1 MDALQNRYKLL
12 IPKPPSSLTSL
23 VSELIDHDFGC
34 WNSQLFGQL
43 FLPFELA
50 QILYIPLPTHSH
62 LDQFSWGPNM
72 RDVFSVKSA
81 YHFIKDCEERSQPQA
96 FGLSGEDAMVWKK
109 LWHLKTIPRHI
120 HMAWRILH
128 QALLIRSK
136 LLKRGVPCV
145 PLYPMWRYLS

>member
-1 MDALQNRYKLL
+1 MVALQNRYKLL

-50 QILYIPLPTHSH
+50 QILYIPLPAHSH
-62 LDQFSWGPNM
+62 LDQFSLGPNM
-72 RDVFSVKSA
+72 RGVFSVKSA

-96 FGLSGEDAMVWKK
+96 FGLLGRTLWCGRNFGTLRLSQDTSTWHGEFSTK
-109 LWHLKTIPRHI
+109 PF
-120 HMAWRILH
+120 
-128 QALLIRSK
+128 
-136 LLKRGVPCV
+136 
-145 PLYPMWRYLS
+145 